1 MSRRS
6 RLGIRSTRASSGTC
20 TRRGSSSLP
29 HGAASRRRRRR
40 IARRMRRAMPCR
52 PGVLG
57 PLAVLAVLEM
67 YTVSRVARAEDGPV
81 FNFGLATSYVYDFRR
96 PDNGGIGSFNSKSYA
111 GGRQADAFNIDLLQL
126 GIMGT
131 RGRASYGAKIDLG
144 DRAQSLN
151 DSGTNNIAVQEAWIR
166 YDMDVLSLRAGR
178 YGTPIG
184 YEVREPWGN
193 PNVSRS
199 YGWDIQPA
207 NHDGFTISGGAG
219 ALEVMMGLANGF
231 TANERP
237 PLGGSAD
244 AGNDIDDETAVL
256 GKVGFSV
263 SDRLDVLVAGIY
275 NELLDTEK
283 RTMVTAIV
291 DGAVAAVSVDLRYAL
306 EA

>member
-1 MSRRS
+1 
-6 RLGIRSTRASSGTC
+6 
-20 TRRGSSSLP
+20 
-29 HGAASRRRRRR
+29 
-40 IARRMRRAMPCR
+40 MPCR

-184 YEVREPWGN
+184 
-193 PNVSRS
+193 
-199 YGWDIQPA
+199 
-207 NHDGFTISGGAG
+207 
-219 ALEVMMGLANGF
+219 
-231 TANERP
+231 
-237 PLGGSAD
+237 
-244 AGNDIDDETAVL
+244 
-256 GKVGFSV
+256 
-263 SDRLDVLVAGIY
+263 
-275 NELLDTEK
+275 
-283 RTMVTAIV
+283 
-291 DGAVAAVSVDLRYAL
+291 
-306 EA
+306 